1 VRGVN
6 HSADSSRGVEHGA
19 FRVFTVLKDC
29 HEAIGKRLRAVYV
42 EKEVMGRLKCVIFDM
57 DGTLTQTNCLIFDSF
72 NYIAL
77 KYEGKKYSES
87 EITAMFG
94 PPEEGALI
102 NIVGR
107 ERIRQAMKE
116 YLEFYSANHDLARLY
131 PGIKE
136 VVIDLKKRGVHVAL
150 FTGKGIDTTSITM
163 DKFGLTPYFDYVV
176 TGSDVTNH
184 KPSAEGIR
192 KIINHFGLQPD
203 EVLMVG
209 DAVSDV
215 KAAHEAGVRIA
226 AVLWDSYSKEKVLQM
241 KTDYVFHDV
250 REFSEWLRGQFD

>member
-1 VRGVN
+1 
-6 HSADSSRGVEHGA
+6 
-19 FRVFTVLKDC
+19 
-29 HEAIGKRLRAVYV
+29 
-42 EKEVMGRLKCVIFDM
+42 MGRLKCVIFDM
-57 DGTLTQTNCLIFDSF
+57 DGTLTQTNRLIFDSF

-102 NIVGR
+102 NIVGH
-107 ERIRQAMKE
+107 EKIRQAMEE
-116 YLEFYSANHDLARLY
+116 YLEFYRAKHDELAQLY

-136 VVIDLKKRGVHVAL
+136 VVIDLKKRGVYVAL

-163 DKFGLTPYFDYVV
+163 EKFGLTPYFDYVV
-176 TGSDVTNH
+176 TGSDVLNH
-184 KPSAEGIR
+184 KPSAEGIH
-192 KIINHFGLQPD
+192 KIMEHFRLQPD

-209 DAVSDV
+209 DAVADV
-215 KAAHEAGVRIA
+215 KASHEAGAKIA
-226 AVLWDSYSKEKVLQM
+226 AVLWDSYGKEMVLQM
-241 KTDYVFHDV
+241 KTDFVFHDV

>member
-1 VRGVN
+1 
-6 HSADSSRGVEHGA
+6 
-19 FRVFTVLKDC
+19 
-29 HEAIGKRLRAVYV
+29 
-42 EKEVMGRLKCVIFDM
+42 MGRLKCVIFDM
-57 DGTLTQTNCLIFDSF
+57 DGTLTQTNRLIFDSF

-77 KYEGKKYSES
+77 KYEGKKYSEP

-94 PPEEGALI
+94 PPEEGALL

-107 ERIRQAMKE
+107 EKIGQAMKE
-116 YLEFYSANHDLARLY
+116 YLEFYGAHHNELARLY

-136 VVIDLKKRGVHVAL
+136 VVIDLKKRGIHVAL

-192 KIINHFGLQPD
+192 KIMNHFRLQAD

-209 DAVSDV
+209 DGVPDV
-215 KAAHEAGVRIA
+215 KASHEAGVKIA
-226 AVLWDSYSKEKVLQM
+226 AVLWDSYGKEKVLQM
-241 KTDYVFHDV
+241 KTDYMFHDV

>member
-1 VRGVN
+1 
-6 HSADSSRGVEHGA
+6 
-19 FRVFTVLKDC
+19 
-29 HEAIGKRLRAVYV
+29 
-42 EKEVMGRLKCVIFDM
+42 MGRLKCVIFDM
-57 DGTLTQTNCLIFDSF
+57 DGTLTQTNRLIFDSF

-77 KYEGKKYSES
+77 KYEGKKYSEP

-94 PPEEGALI
+94 PPEEGALV

-107 ERIRQAMKE
+107 EKIGQAMKE
-116 YLEFYSANHDLARLY
+116 YLEFYSANHNALAQLF
-131 PGIKE
+131 PGIKD

-150 FTGKGIDTTSITM
+150 FTGKGIDTTSITL

-176 TGSDVTNH
+176 TGSDVVNH
-184 KPSAEGIR
+184 KPSAEGIH
-192 KIINHFGLQPD
+192 KIIQYFRLQPD

-209 DAVSDV
+209 DAVADV
-215 KAAHEAGVRIA
+215 KASREAGAKIA
-226 AVLWDSYSKEKVLQM
+226 AVLWDSYGKEKVLQM

>member
-1 VRGVN
+1 
-6 HSADSSRGVEHGA
+6 
-19 FRVFTVLKDC
+19 
-29 HEAIGKRLRAVYV
+29 
-42 EKEVMGRLKCVIFDM
+42 MGRLKCVIFDM
-57 DGTLTQTNCLIFDSF
+57 DGTLTQTNRLIFDSF
-72 NYIAL
+72 NYIAQ
-77 KYEGKKYSES
+77 KYEGKRYTES

-107 ERIRQAMKE
+107 ENIGQAMKE
-116 YLEFYSANHDLARLY
+116 YLEFYSANHNTLAQLY

-150 FTGKGIDTTSITM
+150 FTGKGIDTTSITL

-192 KIINHFGLQPD
+192 KIMNQFRLQAD

-209 DAVSDV
+209 DGVPDV
-215 KAAHEAGVRIA
+215 KASHEAGVKIA
-226 AVLWDSYSKEKVLQM
+226 AVLWDSYGKEKVLQM
-241 KTDYVFHDV
+241 KTDYVFHNV
-250 REFSEWLRGQFD
+250 SEFSGWLRGQFD

>member
-1 VRGVN
+1 
-6 HSADSSRGVEHGA
+6 
-19 FRVFTVLKDC
+19 
-29 HEAIGKRLRAVYV
+29 
-42 EKEVMGRLKCVIFDM
+42 MGRLKCVIFDM
-57 DGTLTQTNCLIFDSF
+57 DGTLTQTNRLIFDSF

-77 KYEGKKYSES
+77 KYEGKKYSEP

-94 PPEEGALI
+94 PPEEGALL

-107 ERIRQAMKE
+107 EKIVQAMKE
-116 YLEFYSANHDLARLY
+116 YLEFYGAHHNELARLY

-136 VVIDLKKRGVHVAL
+136 VVIDLKKRGIHVAL

-192 KIINHFGLQPD
+192 KIMNHFRLQAD

-209 DAVSDV
+209 DGVPDV
-215 KAAHEAGVRIA
+215 KASHEAGVKIA
-226 AVLWDSYSKEKVLQM
+226 AVLWDSYGKEKVLQM
-241 KTDYVFHDV
+241 KTDYMFHDV

>member
-1 VRGVN
+1 M
-6 HSADSSRGVEHGA
+6 
-19 FRVFTVLKDC
+19 
-29 HEAIGKRLRAVYV
+29 GK
-42 EKEVMGRLKCVIFDM
+42 LKCVIFDM
-57 DGTLTQTNCLIFDSF
+57 DGTLTQTSQLIYDSF

-77 KYEGKKYSES
+77 KYEGKRYSES

-107 ERIRQAMKE
+107 EKIGQAMKE
-116 YLEFYSANHDLARLY
+116 YLEFYSANHNDLARLY

-176 TGSDVTNH
+176 TGSDVVNH
-184 KPSAEGIR
+184 KPSAEGIH
-192 KIINHFGLQPD
+192 KIMQHFRLQPD

-215 KAAHEAGVRIA
+215 KASREAGAKIA
-226 AVLWDSYSKEKVLQM
+226 AVLWDSYGKEKVLQM

-250 REFSEWLRGQFD
+250 REFSDWLRGQFD

>member
-1 VRGVN
+1 M
-6 HSADSSRGVEHGA
+6 SS
-19 FRVFTVLKDC
+19 
-29 HEAIGKRLRAVYV
+29 
-42 EKEVMGRLKCVIFDM
+42 LKCVIFDM
-57 DGTLTQTNCLIFDSF
+57 DGTLTQTNRLIFDSF

-77 KYEGKKYSES
+77 KYEGKRYSEP

-107 ERIRQAMKE
+107 ERIGEAMKD
-116 YLEFYSANHDLARLY
+116 YLQFYIAHHNELARLY

-136 VVIDLKKRGVHVAL
+136 IVVHLKKRGVHVAL

-192 KIINHFGLQPD
+192 KIIDHFGLQPD

-209 DAVSDV
+209 DAVPDV
-215 KAAHEAGVRIA
+215 KASHEAGVKIA
-226 AVLWDSYSKEKVLQM
+226 AVLWDAYGKEKVLQM
-241 KTDYVFHDV
+241 KTDFVFHDV
-250 REFSEWLRGQFD
+250 KEFSEWLRGQFD

>member
-1 VRGVN
+1 M
-6 HSADSSRGVEHGA
+6 SA
-19 FRVFTVLKDC
+19 
-29 HEAIGKRLRAVYV
+29 
-42 EKEVMGRLKCVIFDM
+42 LKCVIFDM
-57 DGTLTQTNCLIFDSF
+57 DGTLTQTNRLIFDSF

-77 KYEGKKYSES
+77 KYEGKRYSEP

-107 ERIRQAMKE
+107 ERIGVAMKE
-116 YLEFYSANHDLARLY
+116 YLEFYSAHHNELARLY

-136 VVIDLKKRGVHVAL
+136 VVIELKKKGAHVAL
-150 FTGKGIDTTSITM
+150 FTGKGVDTTSITL

-192 KIINHFGLQPD
+192 KILNHFGLQPED
-203 EVLMVG
+203 VLMVG
-209 DAVSDV
+209 DAVPDV
-215 KAAHEAGVRIA
+215 KASHEAGVRIA
-226 AVLWDSYSKEKVLQM
+226 AVLWDSYGKDKVLQM
-241 KTDYVFHDV
+241 KTDFVFHDV
-250 REFSEWLRGQFD
+250 KEFSDWLRGQFD

>member
-1 VRGVN
+1 
-6 HSADSSRGVEHGA
+6 
-19 FRVFTVLKDC
+19 
-29 HEAIGKRLRAVYV
+29 
-42 EKEVMGRLKCVIFDM
+42 M
-57 DGTLTQTNCLIFDSF
+57 DGTLTQTNRLIFDSF

-77 KYEGKKYSES
+77 KYEGKKYSEP

-94 PPEEGALI
+94 PPEEGALV

-107 ERIRQAMKE
+107 EKIGQAMKE
-116 YLEFYSANHDLARLY
+116 YLEFYSANHNALAQLF
-131 PGIKE
+131 PGIKD

-150 FTGKGIDTTSITM
+150 FTGKGIDTTSITL

-176 TGSDVTNH
+176 TGSDVVNH
-184 KPSAEGIR
+184 KPSAEGIH
-192 KIINHFGLQPD
+192 KIIQYFRLQPD

-209 DAVSDV
+209 DAVADV
-215 KAAHEAGVRIA
+215 KASREAGAKIA
-226 AVLWDSYSKEKVLQM
+226 AVLWDSYGKEKVLQM

>member
-1 VRGVN
+1 
-6 HSADSSRGVEHGA
+6 
-19 FRVFTVLKDC
+19 
-29 HEAIGKRLRAVYV
+29 
-42 EKEVMGRLKCVIFDM
+42 MGRLKCVIFDM
-57 DGTLTQTNCLIFDSF
+57 DGTLTQTNRLIFDSF
-72 NYIAL
+72 NYIAQ
-77 KYEGKKYSES
+77 KYEGKRYTES

-107 ERIRQAMKE
+107 ENIGQAMKE
-116 YLEFYSANHDLARLY
+116 YLEFYSANHNTLAQLY

-136 VVIDLKKRGVHVAL
+136 VVIDLKERGVHVAL
-150 FTGKGIDTTSITM
+150 FTGKGIDTTSITL

-192 KIINHFGLQPD
+192 KIMNQFRLQAD

-209 DAVSDV
+209 DGVPDV
-215 KAAHEAGVRIA
+215 NASHEAGVKIA
-226 AVLWDSYSKEKVLQM
+226 AVLWDSYGKEKVLQM
-241 KTDYVFHDV
+241 KTDYVFHNV
-250 REFSEWLRGQFD
+250 SEFSGWLRGQFD